1 MTLVESPVRHMGTER
16 SYDILTRMRAEL
28 ETKVE
33 VLTRSRVDRILA
45 EKPAGESDLRATG
58 VVLED
63 GTRLT
68 ADAVIAAPG
77 RDGAAWLMEECKR
90 LHIAMRTNPV
100 DIGVRVEVSAAV
112 MEPLTTAL
120 YESKLI
126 YYTPR
131 FDDPV
136 RTFCMN
142 PYGAVSLENYGD
154 VVTVNGHS
162 YADFKT
168 DRTNF
173 ALLVSTDFTE
183 PFDDPIAYGKS
194 IARLANV
201 LGEDIIVQRLGDLH
215 QGHRSTMDRIRRGT
229 VQPTLQGATAGDLA
243 FVLPYRHLTDILE
256 MLAAMDKIA
265 PGVNGRDTLLYG
277 VEVKFYSA
285 RPELDD
291 GLQTPVKNLY
301 AIGDGAGITRGL
313 IQASAAGVI
322 AARSILGIEDAGGGP
337 RAGDG
342 SGCRPAAGGR
352 PRGLAPAEEG
362 PAGLA
367 GSGPLGQHLV
377 DRRAEDLLHAPQHA
391 LRLLLALAH
400 TLERVRVRGPA
411 LEARGEARVQA
422 HHLRALD
429 ELVREVDDLRL
440 VGLVGGAGAEARVRA
455 HDGRHARVPE
465 VVQKVGARAGV
476 VRLVAGDVVEQRPGG
491 DERRDEVLVAG
502 VERGRERGRDPGHH
516 QRVRDAL
523 ARHRPGGQER
533 QTALHVRQ
541 GLARRPL
548 AQPREVVRRVGVEQ
562 HAEVVDGDARRRRGA
577 RVQQFSQ
584 AAGRV
589 RRADVPAQRGREER
603 RMTGDASV
611 LGDRDL
617 HPRAGGG
624 PRGSALAHEP
634 ADGLRPDERHVGR
647 QHEEPAGR
655 VVEAQHPDAQGR
667 EHAGVVLGVGQHPG
681 AGGLGRGRHLV
692 AAVAGDHDDVVDAGL
707 LERADRPREQRPS
720 ARPRAAA

>member
-1 MTLVESPVRHMGTER
+1 MSTARPEEVHGGGKKFEKFRKEALLHGMTLVESPVRHMGTER

-28 ETKVE
+28 ETRVE

-45 EKPAGESDLRATG
+45 EKPAGESELRATG

-68 ADAVIAAPG
+68 SDAVIAAPG

-256 MLAAMDKIA
+256 MLEAMDKIA

-322 AARSILGIEDAGGGP
+322 AARSILGIEVDGAAAQEPRPAQTRPCRRSSRPGRRPAGDPAPGAARHGPRGPAAPPPPAGPAASPRSPAPPRPAPCAGGP
-337 RAGDG
+337 R
-342 SGCRPAAGGR
+342 PA
-352 PRGLAPAEEG
+352 PP
-362 PAGLA
+362 
-367 GSGPLGQHLV
+367 
-377 DRRAEDLLHAPQHA
+377 
-391 LRLLLALAH
+391 
-400 TLERVRVRGPA
+400 
-411 LEARGEARVQA
+411 
-422 HHLRALD
+422 
-429 ELVREVDDLRL
+429 
-440 VGLVGGAGAEARVRA
+440 
-455 HDGRHARVPE
+455 
-465 VVQKVGARAGV
+465 
-476 VRLVAGDVVEQRPGG
+476 
-491 DERRDEVLVAG
+491 
-502 VERGRERGRDPGHH
+502 
-516 QRVRDAL
+516 
-523 ARHRPGGQER
+523 
-533 QTALHVRQ
+533 
-541 GLARRPL
+541 
-548 AQPREVVRRVGVEQ
+548 
-562 HAEVVDGDARRRRGA
+562 RRRGGA
-577 RVQQFSQ
+577 S
-584 AAGRV
+584 
-589 RRADVPAQRGREER
+589 RRTANRSSSP
-603 RMTGDASV
+603 TT
-611 LGDRDL
+611 
-617 HPRAGGG
+617 RA
-624 PRGSALAHEP
+624 PLTSL
-634 ADGLRPDERHVGR
+634 
-647 QHEEPAGR
+647 
-655 VVEAQHPDAQGR
+655 
-667 EHAGVVLGVGQHPG
+667 
-681 AGGLGRGRHLV
+681 
-692 AAVAGDHDDVVDAGL
+692 
-707 LERADRPREQRPS
+707 S
-720 ARPRAAA
+720 ARNTTCASSTSAPASTGSSMCRRTTAATRG